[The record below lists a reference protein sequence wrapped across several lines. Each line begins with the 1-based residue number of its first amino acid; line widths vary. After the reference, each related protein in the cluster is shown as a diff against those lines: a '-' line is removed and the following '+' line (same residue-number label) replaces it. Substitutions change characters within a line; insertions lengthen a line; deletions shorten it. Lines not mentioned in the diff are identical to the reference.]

1 MRELSELEGEL
12 SAGEWQPREK
22 RQGHPGAAGI
32 TVGFSAQVLGR
43 SDFPGRQLQVRL
55 HSVAVMEWSRA
66 RCGMVMYERRGA
78 ANVNWQGGS
87 CL

>member
-1 MRELSELEGEL
+1 MRELSELEREL

-22 RQGHPGAAGI
+22 RRGIQELAGI

-43 SDFPGRQLQVRL
+43 SDFPGRQFQVRL

-66 RCGMVMYERRGA
+66 RCGVVMYER
-78 ANVNWQGGS
+78 
-87 CL
+87 

>member
-1 MRELSELEGEL
+1 MSGSRERSGRGIQEL
-12 SAGEWQPREK
+12 
-22 RQGHPGAAGI
+22 AGI

-43 SDFPGRQLQVRL
+43 SDFPGRQFQVRL

-66 RCGMVMYERRGA
+66 RCGVVMYERRRA